1 MPESYVK
8 TYEKITKV
16 LKNILDH
23 LAKKLATSVLCDRGH
38 ANEPEPDVSK
48 NVVCKNAHVA
58 EAGTPLCKKTYLRTK
73 RICVAGY

>member
-1 MPESYVK
+1 MHESYVK

-38 ANEPEPDVSK
+38 ANGPEPDVLK
-48 NVVCKNAHVA
+48 NVVCKNEHGAKA
-58 EAGTPLCKKTYLRTK
+58 RTPLCKKSVFERSGF
-73 RICVAGY
+73 A

>member
-1 MPESYVK
+1 MHESYVK
-8 TYEKITKV
+8 TYDKITKE

-38 ANEPEPDVSK
+38 ANGPEHDVLK
-48 NVVCKNAHVA
+48 NVVCKNEHGAKA
-58 EAGTPLCKKTYLRTK
+58 RTPLCNKKCLRAK